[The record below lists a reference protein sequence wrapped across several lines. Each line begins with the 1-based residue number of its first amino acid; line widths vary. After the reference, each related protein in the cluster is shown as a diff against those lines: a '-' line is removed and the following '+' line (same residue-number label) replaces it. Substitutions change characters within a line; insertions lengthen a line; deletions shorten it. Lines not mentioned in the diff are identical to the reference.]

1 MQPLPSMCKSRT
13 VTVRVQEGTALLS
26 TNFVLKQPSRTTAPL
41 NLLRLH
47 HATRMIKL
55 QCCDKLCSMGYF
67 SRGITGALLAWTAR
81 AQLYRTCICD
91 AR

>member
-1 MQPLPSMCKSRT
+1 MQTLPSMCKSRT

-55 QCCDKLCSMGYF
+55 QCCDNCVPWA
-67 SRGITGALLAWTAR
+67 TLAVGSLAR
-81 AQLYRTCICD
+81 F
-91 AR
+91 